1 MANAADRV
9 YAAIRARIENGAY
22 PSGRRLKEEELA
34 EELGVSRTPVREAL
48 RRLRN
53 DQLVRFVPNRGA
65 FVTAWSVE
73 DADQRTSPSKRQ
85 STQEPYTTTPKC
97 LKL

>member
-48 RRLRN
+48 RARQIIPRWARSAICL
-53 DQLVRFVPNRGA
+53 LL
-65 FVTAWSVE
+65 
-73 DADQRTSPSKRQ
+73 SPS
-85 STQEPYTTTPKC
+85 SSP
-97 LKL
+97 